1 MRLVEKFFPEHLKEP
16 ILRHI
21 QFSVVPRIDQLV
33 DEVYSAFK
41 NDYYPGETVV
51 VRLNDFRNDFK
62 TRCII
67 REKAKFNAI
76 YGEDG
81 SVFRPAYA
89 QYRVSRLDDNSEV
102 VVDESQVTRDRNN
115 FTKWFVKAF
124 IKLCVTRSAKIG
136 APWIVKKKY
145 ADRYRIPTEL
155 PPELAHFK
163 EETKGKKRKL
173 VDLRPKGEGDASNGA
188 HAGTPDKT
196 RGKGAN
202 SWRKILSVPPS
213 KGSPGIPTPPP
224 PVKRVIQED
233 LTNPFELSVQKPLP
247 HKMEELG
254 EFVPDALESWSFLN
268 VYRVPLLLDTFTFDD
283 FLTAMKW
290 SIHHRCTLQ
299 DEIFCAV
306 LSGFCKVG
314 AKELE
319 FEFPEEFD
327 EDSAPIKDDSD
338 DDIFDDGLDAK
349 KKDSGEGDKSDVKDE
364 DDKDKVIDIPDSSD
378 DSFYDEDTNKV
389 EQYLNHRG
397 QSYVDRLSK
406 RLFKDGGWQIIM
418 LGILYEVSHFK
429 GWKEHI
435 KEIFDRLAPLESSV
449 NNAALL
455 SHFQNLDAGLKI
467 KALNILCTL
476 LVNSPLIRTYL
487 EKCMEES
494 TSLRRDRLEKL
505 RDYKVA
511 YENAQNADKELRII
525 IDTLKANGANQ
536 DTPALTEEQI
546 ADAKKKTRRRGDL
559 NLEPTEEELG
569 YAKDNEELA
578 VHLATRTAQLKIAQD
593 LRAQR
598 RVLEKEIVELDVQ
611 RIRYL
616 GKDRLFNRYWWFE
629 NNGLPNIGGG
639 KGAHDDDEDGDE
651 AVVGAG
657 AAGDDDDDDDE
668 DLQQE
673 TFLMG
678 RLWVQGPS
686 EEDFITGL
694 KIKDEML
701 LKWRKLS
708 ADFDEEEE
716 EEKEKLK
723 EEKEGEEKVDDQAD
737 KTSDENATQDEIK
750 PVLSTK
756 LPPKFIKLAEQVF
769 AIKFDQ
775 DDKKIKSA
783 ADGRTLV
790 DEYGATIAGLTPEQ
804 RKVIEEHPDPLF
816 TALDWRYYDKVDE
829 IERLIKW
836 LDPWGKRES
845 KLIKEL
851 NAVKDQI
858 TSSIEAR
865 RKALRLDTKTPEEI
879 ELEKTIAEIVISD
892 TEPESE
898 YDDDDEEDDD
908 DDDDDG
914 EDDDESSVSES
925 PDESRRATR
934 RSIAQA
940 EKAAEEKRKREEQ
953 LREKIAEKEARRLK
967 SRPAAR
973 IARRQEKKRKAK
985 EHKRKRALLE
995 ESQEKLEKIRED
1007 LEMEHCLDWVNSAAQ
1022 ETLGYSHY
1030 EGPKKTRGRPTRK

>member
-1 MRLVEKFFPEHLKEP
+1 MVLFKRKPVNYPDPPPLPENTNVRCWFIPVTKEWFLDYNDYLKRMDYYRTRKFVCEITGNSCLTYFEAYESEVKEMRLVEKFFPEHLKEP

-188 HAGTPDKT
+188 RGGTPDKT

-202 SWRKILSVPPS
+202 IWRKILSVPPS

-598 RVLEKEIVELDVQ
+598 R
-611 RIRYL
+611 
-616 GKDRLFNRYWWFE
+616 
-629 NNGLPNIGGG
+629 
-639 KGAHDDDEDGDE
+639 
-651 AVVGAG
+651 
-657 AAGDDDDDDDE
+657 
-668 DLQQE
+668 
-673 TFLMG
+673 
-678 RLWVQGPS
+678 
-686 EEDFITGL
+686 
-694 KIKDEML
+694 
-701 LKWRKLS
+701 
-708 ADFDEEEE
+708 
-716 EEKEKLK
+716 
-723 EEKEGEEKVDDQAD
+723 EKEGEEKVDDQAD